1 MNRIILAY
9 SPANADLAQQLHEK
23 LSKSGFGPEHVAS
36 SSDWAE
42 TVFSR
47 GLPVVMLV
55 TDNLLTDRECMSG
68 LLAELRKLPASN
80 ILIPVVADGKN
91 AEGEVVPT
99 AIDRMVN
106 MLHYMNHWQNLWMKV
121 SSDYQNMVGQD
132 KAKLEKEMDSI
143 RELANEMSEII
154 TMLRAAEPFTLAQF
168 EANGYSYLFR
178 TLGLQQGQSHDL
190 SHTTVVEQPAP
201 VHPESG
207 SIASEETA
215 EAASSVTLPYSVIEG
230 GIFTPVPVGIE
241 PEAPVSAAETPVVNE
256 EIFPTDIQ
264 TVPADE
270 AVEQTIRD
278 ADFWIQQGFIENGL
292 ELLRTAMEFY
302 PDNERISRAYEVGM
316 QKLKEKQSLPPEP
329 EQAPEPEQEEV
340 TSPTQDAGSYW
351 QQGLTAVAQGDY
363 LYAKYCWDRVAEINP
378 DYPGI
383 YRNLGLMAAEHLAD
397 EYRETAVVY
406 LRNALS
412 NAPDDSEVIAALEK
426 LTGQS
431 LQPATD
437 ITSEPGEPVPGPENE
452 PENEPVVVQNPDAPV
467 VLITGATSG
476 IGRATAEVF
485 ARNGYRLIL
494 NGRRKDRLDE
504 IGQHL
509 KITYGADV
517 LLLPFDV
524 RRYEDVETAF
534 NVIPDHFR
542 QIDVLI
548 NNAGLAKG
556 LSPIHEGRLDH
567 WETMIDTN
575 IKGML
580 YVTRM
585 VSPGMVER
593 RKGHIVNISSSAG
606 KEVYPNGNVYCATKF
621 AVEALTKGFR
631 ADLYRYNVRVS
642 QVSPGHVEETEFAIT
657 RFDGDAERARIYDDF
672 RPLKSSDVADAIW
685 FMVSRP
691 DYVNIQDIQMFGTQ
705 QASSVLIDRSGR

>member
-9 SPANADLAQQLHEK
+9 SPANADLAQKLHES
-23 LSKSGFGPEHVAS
+23 LLKSGISPEHVAGATS
-36 SSDWAE
+36 WPEA
-42 TVFSR
+42 VFHS

-55 TDNLLTDRECMSG
+55 TDNLLTDRKCMSG
-68 LLAELRKLPASN
+68 LMSELGRLPAGRM
-80 ILIPVVADGKN
+80 IIPVIADGKN
-91 AEGEVVPT
+91 ADGEPVPT

-106 MLHYMNHWQNLWMKV
+106 MLHYMNHWQNVWMKV
-121 SSDYQNMVGQD
+121 SSEYQNLSGREKQN
-132 KAKLEKEMDSI
+132 LEQEMDAV
-143 RELANEMSEII
+143 RALANEMSDII
-154 TMLRAAEPFTLAQF
+154 TVLRAAGPVSLAQF
-168 EANGYSYLFR
+168 EANSFSYLFS
-178 TLGLQQGQSHDL
+178 TLGIQRD
-190 SHTTVVEQPAP
+190 HTTVAQQEQTPPAVEQPP
-201 VHPESG
+201 VFHSEPVTEPGGKSETTASG
-207 SIASEETA
+207 A
-215 EAASSVTLPYSVIEG
+215 LPFSVIEG
-230 GIFTPVPVGIE
+230 GIFTPVPVGMETEI
-241 PEAPVSAAETPVVNE
+241 PVMAAQETE
-256 EIFPTDIQ
+256 EIVPAGIQ
-264 TVPADE
+264 TIPADE

-292 ELLRTAMEFY
+292 ELLRTAREFY
-302 PDNERISRAYEVGM
+302 PDNDRINRAYEVGM
-316 QKLKEKQSLPPEP
+316 QKLREKQTSPEDSETVTREP
-329 EQAPEPEQEEV
+329 ELPAAKD
-340 TSPTQDAGSYW
+340 SDYNW
-351 QQGLTAVAQGDY
+351 QQGLTAAAQGDY

-378 DYPGI
+378 EYPGI
-383 YRNLGLMAAEHLAD
+383 YRSLGLMAAEHLAD
-397 EYRETAVVY
+397 EYRETAIVY
-406 LRNALS
+406 LKKALAS
-412 NAPDDSEVIAALEK
+412 APDDTELAVALEK
-426 LTGQS
+426 LTGT
-431 LQPATD
+431 PAMPSAGPIAASTD
-437 ITSEPGEPVPGPENE
+437 SAPQQDTEAVKNLDS
-452 PENEPVVVQNPDAPV
+452 PV

-494 NGRRKDRLDE
+494 NGRRRERLDE
-504 IGQHL
+504 IGHHL
-509 KITYGADV
+509 KQTYGTDV

-524 RRYEDVETAF
+524 RRYEEVEAAF
-534 NVIPDHFR
+534 NSIPDYFR
-542 QIDVLI
+542 QIDVLV

-556 LSPIHEGRLDH
+556 LSPIYEGRLDH

-631 ADLYRYNVRVS
+631 SDLYRYNVRVS

-657 RFDGDAERARIYDDF
+657 RFDGDAERARIYEDF
-672 RPLKSSDVADAIW
+672 RPLKSSDVAEAIW

-691 DYVNIQDIQMFGTQ
+691 EYVNIQDVHMFGTQ

>member
-9 SPANADLAQQLHEK
+9 SPANADLAQKLHIT
-23 LSKSGFGPEHVAS
+23 LSEFGIEPEHVAS
-36 SSDWAE
+36 SPDWPRH
-42 TVFSR
+42 VFSI

-55 TDNLLTDRECMSG
+55 TDNLLTDRNCMSG
-68 LLAELRKLPASN
+68 LLAEMKKLPAGFK
-80 ILIPVVADGKN
+80 LIPVVADGKN
-91 AEGEVVPT
+91 ADGGVVPT

-121 SSDYQNMVGQD
+121 SSEYQNRLGQE
-132 KAKLEKEMDSI
+132 KLMLETEMDSI

-154 TMLRAAEPFTLAQF
+154 TMMRAAGPVQLAQF
-168 EANGYSYLFR
+168 EADGYSYLFSV
-178 TLGLQQGQSHDL
+178 LGLQRDYSASVTREYAQM
-190 SHTTVVEQPAP
+190 EAAQPAP
-201 VHPESG
+201 VQSETG
-207 SIASEETA
+207 NEASDDTTETA
-215 EAASSVTLPYSVIEG
+215 GSVSLPHSVIEG
-230 GIFTPVPVGIE
+230 GIFTPVPVGFD
-241 PEAPVSAAETPVVNE
+241 PEIATKNDYAVEEDEEVVSAG
-256 EIFPTDIQ
+256 IQ
-264 TVPADE
+264 TIPADE

-278 ADFWIQQGFIENGL
+278 ADFWMHQGFIENGL
-292 ELLRTAMEFY
+292 ELLRTAREFY
-302 PDNERISRAYEVGM
+302 PDNERINRAYEVGL
-316 QKLKEKQSLPPEP
+316 QKLREKQTPPDENSLKKETPL
-329 EQAPEPEQEEV
+329 APG
-340 TSPTQDAGSYW
+340 QDAESYW
-351 QQGLTAVAQGDY
+351 QQGLTAVSQGDY

-378 DYPGI
+378 DFPGI

-397 EYRETAVVY
+397 EYRETAVFY
-406 LRNALS
+406 LRKAIAVAPGDTELTDALG
-412 NAPDDSEVIAALEK
+412 K
-426 LTGQS
+426 LTGE
-431 LQPATD
+431 
-437 ITSEPGEPVPGPENE
+437 ITSNEPYIPLEQDNPAHEPVPEYVMPTNQDI
-452 PENEPVVVQNPDAPV
+452 PVVF
-467 VLITGATSG
+467 ITGATSG

-494 NGRRKDRLDE
+494 NGRRRERLDE
-504 IGQHL
+504 IAHHL
-509 KITYGADV
+509 KTTYGADV
-517 LLLPFDV
+517 LSLPFDV
-524 RRYEDVETAF
+524 RHYEEVESAF
-534 NVIPDHFR
+534 NSIPDPFR
-542 QIDVLI
+542 NIDVLV

-575 IKGML
+575 IKGVL

-606 KEVYPNGNVYCATKF
+606 KEVYPSGNVYCATKF

-631 ADLYRYNVRVS
+631 SDLYRYNVRVS

-691 DYVNIQDIQMFGTQ
+691 EYVNIQDMQMFGTQ
-705 QASSVLIDRSGR
+705 QASSMLIDRSGR

>member
-9 SPANADLAQQLHEK
+9 SPANADLAQKLHET
-23 LSKSGFGPEHVAS
+23 LIKSGISPEHVAS
-36 SSDWAE
+36 ATNWPE
-42 TVFSR
+42 TVFSS

-55 TDNLLTDRECMSG
+55 TDNLLTDRKCMAG
-68 LLAELRKLPASN
+68 LLSELGKLPAGRT
-80 ILIPVVADGKN
+80 LVPVIADGKN
-91 AEGEVVPT
+91 ADGEVVPT

-106 MLHYMNHWQNLWMKV
+106 MLHYMNHWQNVWMKV
-121 SSDYQNMVGQD
+121 SSEYQNLVGQE
-132 KAKLEKEMDSI
+132 KQRLEKEMDAI

-154 TMLRAAEPFTLAQF
+154 TLLRAAGPVSLAQF
-168 EANGYSYLFR
+168 EANNFSYLFSL
-178 TLGLQQGQSHDL
+178 LGIQRDYTAVTTQE
-190 SHTTVVEQPAP
+190 HTPPVVEQPPA
-201 VHPESG
+201 VH
-207 SIASEETA
+207 SEPALETGVGTTETA
-215 EAASSVTLPYSVIEG
+215 APTAMPYSVIEG
-230 GIFTPVPVGIE
+230 GIFTPVPVGKE
-241 PEAPVSAAETPVVNE
+241 PEIPAMAEKEVDTSE
-256 EIFPTDIQ
+256 EIISAGVQ
-264 TVPADE
+264 TIPADE

-292 ELLRTAMEFY
+292 ELLRTAREFY
-302 PDNERISRAYEVGM
+302 PENERINRAYEVGM
-316 QKLKEKQSLPPEP
+316 QKLKEKQAALEEPATGFDEP
-329 EQAPEPEQEEV
+329 EMPAPQNP
-340 TSPTQDAGSYW
+340 DSYW
-351 QQGLTAVAQGDY
+351 KQGLTAVSQGDY

-378 DYPGI
+378 EYPGI
-383 YRNLGLMAAEHLAD
+383 YRSLGLMAAEHLAN

-406 LRNALS
+406 LKKALS
-412 NAPDDSEVIAALEK
+412 LAPDDTELAMALGK
-426 LTGQS
+426 LTNVPV
-431 LQPATD
+431 QPEAVLTTGNAD
-437 ITSEPGEPVPGPENE
+437 AAPQQEPVAI
-452 PENEPVVVQNPDAPV
+452 QNPDAPV

-494 NGRRKDRLDE
+494 NGRRRERLDE
-504 IGQHL
+504 IAQYL
-509 KITYGADV
+509 KHTYGADV
-517 LLLPFDV
+517 LPLPFDV
-524 RRYEDVETAF
+524 RRFEEVESAV
-534 NVIPDHFR
+534 NGIPDHFR

-575 IKGML
+575 IKGVL

-631 ADLYRYNVRVS
+631 SDLYRYNVRVS

-672 RPLKSSDVADAIW
+672 RPLKSSDVAEAIW

-691 DYVNIQDIQMFGTQ
+691 EYVNIQDVHMFGTQ

>member
-9 SPANADLAQQLHEK
+9 SPANADLAQKLHDT
-23 LSKSGFGPEHVAS
+23 LSQSGVMPEHVAS
-36 SSDWAE
+36 SDNWPE
-42 TVFSR
+42 TVFSS

-55 TDNLLTDRECMSG
+55 TDNLLTDRRCMSG
-68 LLAELRKLPASN
+68 LLTELAKLPAGR
-80 ILIPVVADGKN
+80 ILLPVIADGKN
-91 AEGEVVPT
+91 ANGETVPT

-121 SSDYQNMVGQD
+121 SSEYQNLVGRERQN
-132 KAKLEKEMDSI
+132 LEKEMDAI

-154 TMLRAAEPFTLAQF
+154 TLLRAAEPVSLAQF
-168 EANGYSYLFR
+168 EANGYSYLFT
-178 TLGLQQGQSHDL
+178 TLGLHHTSSAPQAPILPVDETPSPVQS
-190 SHTTVVEQPAP
+190 EPAEEP
-201 VHPESG
+201 VSDSTESDN
-207 SIASEETA
+207 SKA
-215 EAASSVTLPYSVIEG
+215 LPYSIIEG
-230 GIFTPVPVGIE
+230 GIFSPVPVGKE
-241 PEAPVSAAETPVVNE
+241 PEIAVRHE
-256 EIFPTDIQ
+256 EEADHSEEVIPADIQ

-278 ADFWIQQGFIENGL
+278 ADFWIQQGYIENGL
-292 ELLRTAMEFY
+292 ELLRTALEFY
-302 PDNERISRAYEVGM
+302 PDNERINRAYEVGM
-316 QKLKEKQSLPPEP
+316 QKLREKQAALQDPPSPGTDP
-329 EQAPEPEQEEV
+329 EHPAA
-340 TSPTQDAGSYW
+340 QDPDHNW
-351 QQGLTAVAQGDY
+351 QQGKNAVAQGDY

-378 DYPGI
+378 DYPDI
-383 YRNLGLMAAEHLAD
+383 YRSLGLMAAEHLSD

-406 LRNALS
+406 LKKALAV
-412 NAPDDSEVIAALEK
+412 APNDVELVAALGK
-426 LTGQS
+426 LTGEQIRS
-431 LQPATD
+431 AAEQAAVNTD
-437 ITSEPGEPVPGPENE
+437 SSKEPEPG
-452 PENEPVVVQNPDAPV
+452 VVRNPDAPV

-494 NGRRKDRLDE
+494 NGRRKERLDE
-504 IGQHL
+504 IAQYL
-509 KITYGADV
+509 ESTYGSDV

-524 RRYEDVETAF
+524 RRYEEVETAI
-534 NVIPDHFR
+534 NRIPDHFR

-575 IKGML
+575 IKGVL

-593 RKGHIVNISSSAG
+593 RKGHIVNVSSSAG

-631 ADLYRYNVRVS
+631 SDLYRYNVRVS

-672 RPLKSSDVADAIW
+672 RPLKSSDVAEAIW

-691 DYVNIQDIQMFGTQ
+691 EYVNIQDVHMFGTQ

>member
-68 LLAELRKLPASN
+68 LLAELRKLSADN
-80 ILIPVVADGKN
+80 ILIPVIADGKN

-154 TMLRAAEPFTLAQF
+154 TMLRAAEPVTLAQF

-178 TLGLQQGQSHDL
+178 TLGLQQGQSHEL

-207 SIASEETA
+207 SIASEETV

-241 PEAPVSAAETPVVNE
+241 PEAPVSAAETPVVDE

-329 EQAPEPEQEEV
+329 EHAPEQEEV

-406 LRNALS
+406 LRNALA
-412 NAPDDSEVIAALEK
+412 NAPDDSELMAALEK

-431 LQPATD
+431 LQPVTD
-437 ITSEPGEPVPGPENE
+437 TT
-452 PENEPVVVQNPDAPV
+452 NEPVEPGPTPDNEPVAIQNPDAPV

-485 ARNGYRLIL
+485 ARNGYRLVL
-494 NGRRKDRLDE
+494 NGRRKERLEE

-509 KITYGADV
+509 KMTYGSDV

-524 RRYEDVETAF
+524 RRYEEVEAAF
-534 NVIPDHFR
+534 NGIPDHFR
-542 QIDVLI
+542 HIDVLV

-575 IKGML
+575 IKGVL
-580 YVTRM
+580 YMTRM

-593 RKGHIVNISSSAG
+593 RKGHIVNVSSSAG

-631 ADLYRYNVRVS
+631 SDLYRYNVRVS

-705 QASSVLIDRSGR
+705 QASSALIDRSGR